1 LIIQNGEKTY
11 FKIFP
16 SKSFLKKPWI
26 IGTKSLENKKTFIL
40 PLLFGM
46 IGFIINSVDTTTL
59 IIASIGILAW
69 SYVFVK
75 SLTKLISK
83 SVRDDLKK

>member
-1 LIIQNGEKTY
+1 
-11 FKIFP
+11 
-16 SKSFLKKPWI
+16 
-26 IGTKSLENKKTFIL
+26 
-40 PLLFGM
+40 M

>member
-1 LIIQNGEKTY
+1 
-11 FKIFP
+11 
-16 SKSFLKKPWI
+16 
-26 IGTKSLENKKTFIL
+26 LENKKTFIL

-46 IGFIINSVDTTTL
+46 IGFIINNVDTTTL